1 MSLENLTSFYPPY
14 SLLDETVSSGGYTH
28 MNLFIDLKNIL
39 QSLYQS
45 ETVKSIVESSLQ
57 SKKFDSSIFTNLL
70 NFLIYNKKYAL
81 KRNITVDF
89 FVFFEVG
96 RSFYHENISPSYK
109 YSRKIDNL
117 YGLDKEHKDYYTTIL
132 QNNYDLIDK
141 VINKIP
147 NTYSIRLER
156 FEADFIPYYLIR
168 NEYLLENSA
177 NIIFSSDHDLLQ
189 CLELPGNNFVLRKT
203 KLNKK
208 IIRRGDAVREHL
220 KCEETYPDN
229 YLSLFMSI
237 IGDGGDDVDGIAGLG
252 PKRTKDIIN
261 EIVACGGSIEEIRKN
276 TLIGNKL
283 FKPCQKN
290 IQNKNMIKVI
300 DNEAIISRNLK
311 LVDFEVISRT
321 MDNPPSTNILNV
333 RKHIEGVF
341 NNKVCYS
348 FEVMSSALSKT
359 GMDIPPDT
367 NLLFLQ

>member
-1 MSLENLTSFYPPY
+1 M
-14 SLLDETVSSGGYTH
+14 
-28 MNLFIDLKNIL
+28 LF
-39 QSLYQS
+39 
-45 ETVKSIVESSLQ
+45 
-57 SKKFDSSIFTNLL
+57 
-70 NFLIYNKKYAL
+70 
-81 KRNITVDF
+81 
-89 FVFFEVG
+89 
-96 RSFYHENISPSYK
+96 
-109 YSRKIDNL
+109 
-117 YGLDKEHKDYYTTIL
+117 
-132 QNNYDLIDK
+132 
-141 VINKIP
+141 
-147 NTYSIRLER
+147 
-156 FEADFIPYYLIR
+156 
-168 NEYLLENSA
+168 
-177 NIIFSSDHDLLQ
+177 
-189 CLELPGNNFVLRKT
+189 PG
-203 KLNKK
+203 
-208 IIRRGDAVREHL
+208 HL